1 MDHPRRVFSGVALN
15 PASHPAPLPG
25 SGEPCYNDVH
35 FVRREAFALH
45 APMANFSEKRLLADH
60 PGARRWMYASV
71 AAAFLAAACV
81 VAFAWIL
88 SETVAQVFQQR
99 QNLAAV
105 SPLLVGLAALAL
117 ARAAL
122 LWADTVLGQHSAS
135 QLKQALRDQLNRR
148 LFALGPNYTQG
159 ERSGELV
166 NTVVEGVEVLDGYVT
181 GYLPARLLAGLV
193 PGMVLLVILLLD
205 APSAAVLIF
214 TGPVLLLLLALI
226 GGRVREITDR
236 RFYEMSWMSAFFLDM
251 LQGLGTLKMFGRNRE
266 QIKNIREISQHHG
279 TTSMEVL
286 RTAFQTGLVLEW
298 GGAVATALV
307 AVEVSLRLM
316 AGGLPF
322 NVALAVLVIVPEFF
336 FPLRQLAIKY
346 HIGTAGKA
354 AAERIYAVLDT
365 PVPAS
370 APAVPYPTPPLRMD
384 IRFEQVSFAY
394 AEGQRPALRELTLH
408 LAQGQTLAL
417 VGTTGAGKSTAASLL
432 LRFIAPQQGAITVDG
447 MPLDQIDLAGWR
459 AQVAWVPQRPHLF
472 HGTLADNLRLAR
484 PDATDTDLV
493 RAAQAAALH
502 DFIAGLPAGYATSI
516 GEGGARLS
524 GGQRQ
529 RLALARAFLRDARLV
544 ILDEATANL
553 DPASESAIQNALAQ
567 LRQDRTVLII
577 AHRLRLA
584 YTADRVAVLEQGR
597 VIEVGDPVTL
607 LSAAGPYQELVASYE
622 EGAA

>member
-1 MDHPRRVFSGVALN
+1 
-15 PASHPAPLPG
+15 
-25 SGEPCYNDVH
+25 
-35 FVRREAFALH
+35 
-45 APMANFSEKRLLADH
+45 MATSAEKRLLADH
-60 PGARRWMYASV
+60 PTARRWLYASV
-71 AAAFLAAACV
+71 AAAFLAAVCV
-81 VAFAWIL
+81 VAFAWVL
-88 SETVAQVFQQR
+88 SEAVAQVFQQG
-99 QNLAAV
+99 QDLANVA
-105 SPLLVGLAALAL
+105 PLLAGLVALAF
-117 ARAAL
+117 ARAGL
-122 LWADTVLGQHSAS
+122 LWADSVFGQHAAS
-135 QLKQALRDQLNRR
+135 QLKQALRNQLNRR

-166 NTVVEGVEVLDGYVT
+166 STVVEGVEVLDEYVT

-193 PGMVLLVILLLD
+193 PGMVLVVILFLD
-205 APSAAVLIF
+205 APTTLVLIF

-236 RFYEMSWMSAFFLDM
+236 RFLEMSWMSAFFLDM
-251 LQGLGTLKMFGRNRE
+251 LQGLGTLKLFGRSRE
-266 QIKNIREISQHHG
+266 QIENIREISQHHG

-316 AGGLPF
+316 GGTLPF

-336 FPLRQLAIKY
+336 LPLRQLAIKY
-346 HIGTAGKA
+346 HAGTAGKA

-365 PVPAS
+365 PVPDC
-370 APAVPYPTPPLRMD
+370 APASERSNPVLRMD
-384 IRFEQVSFAY
+384 IRFEQVGFAY
-394 AEGQRPALRELTLH
+394 ADGQRPALRGFNLH
-408 LAQGQTLAL
+408 LAPGQTLAL
-417 VGTTGAGKSTAASLL
+417 VGATGAGKSTAASLL
-432 LRFIAPQQGAITVDG
+432 LRFIAPQQGTISVDG
-447 MPLDQIDLAGWR
+447 LPLDQIDLGGWR

-472 HGTLADNLRLAR
+472 HGTIADNLRLAR
-484 PDATDTDLV
+484 PDATDADLI
-493 RAAQAAALH
+493 RAAQEAALH
-502 DFIAGLPAGYATSI
+502 DFIAGLPAGYATPI

-553 DPASESAIQNALAQ
+553 DPASEAAIQNALAQ
-567 LRQDRTVLII
+567 FRQDRTVLII

-584 YTADRVAVLEQGR
+584 YTADQVAVLEQGR
-597 VIEVGDPVTL
+597 VIEVGDPGTL
-607 LSAAGPYQELVASYE
+607 LSAAGPYQKLVASYE